1 MYYDLVVVG
10 GGPAGLAAAEEAKK
24 NGAGSV
30 LIIERDK
37 ELGGILNQCI
47 HSGFGLHV
55 FKEQLSGPEYAQ
67 RFIDR
72 LEGTGIEVMTDTMVL
87 AITPQKEVYAI
98 NEEKGYMKIEAGAIV
113 LAMGCRERTR
123 GAIAIPGER
132 PSGIFT
138 AGTAQRYINME
149 GYMVGKKVL
158 ILGSGDIG
166 LIMAR
171 RMTLEGAEV
180 KAVVELMPYSNGLKR
195 NIAQCLD
202 DYGIPLYLSH
212 TVTDIIGENGRLSKV
227 IVSKVN
233 GYDPI
238 PGTEIEFDVDTLLL
252 SVGLVPENEL
262 TRNAGI
268 EIDKRTNGAIVDEN
282 NMTSVEGIFSCGNV
296 LHVHDLVD
304 FVTHES
310 ERAGKAAAEY
320 LKAKAEKKEEF
331 VEKPINLVNGEF
343 IGYTVP
349 QKVTVSKVDK
359 FIEVLFRVRAVLNN
373 VNVVVKAGDTVL
385 MSKTHEQ
392 MLPAEME
399 KLIIPKKMLEM
410 ADGKDI
416 TIGIEKI
423 EKEGE

>member
-1 MYYDLVVVG
+1 MIRYDLVVIG

-30 LIIERDK
+30 LIIEREK

-47 HSGFGLHV
+47 HSGFGIHI
-55 FKEQLSGPEYAQ
+55 FKEQLSGPEYAKK
-67 RFIDR
+67 FID
-72 LEGTGIEVMTDTMVL
+72 LLPGSGIEIKTDTTVIG
-87 AITPQKEVYAI
+87 ITPEKIITAVSA
-98 NEEKGYMKIEAGAIV
+98 EEGFLKIEAGAII

-123 GAIAIPGER
+123 SSISIPGER

-138 AGTAQRYINME
+138 AGTAQKYINVE

-171 RMTLEGAEV
+171 RMTLEGAKVE
-180 KAVVELMPYSNGLKR
+180 AVVEIMPHSNGLKR
-195 NIAQCLD
+195 NIAQCLE

-212 TVTDIIGENGRLSKV
+212 TVTDIKSENGRLSKV
-227 IVSKVN
+227 VVSKVD
-233 GYDPI
+233 GFEPI

-262 TRNAGI
+262 SRKAGI
-268 EIDKRTNGAIVDEN
+268 LLDSRTNGAVVDGKM
-282 NMTSVEGIFSCGNV
+282 MTSVPGIFACGNV

-304 FVTHES
+304 FVTAEAQK
-310 ERAGKAAAEY
+310 AGKAAAEY
-320 LKAKAEKKEEF
+320 LSGKISVSSEDIIEIEA
-331 VEKPINLVNGEF
+331 GDF

-349 QKVTVSKVDK
+349 QKIELSETEK
-359 FIEVLFRVRAVLNN
+359 FEEIYFRVKKVLNN
-373 VNVVVKAGDTVL
+373 AKIVL
-385 MSKTHEQ
+385 SDENGAVLSKNREQ

-399 KLIIPKKMLEM
+399 KLIIPKKILEE
-410 ADGKDI
+410 AKGRKLFVSV
-416 TIGIEKI
+416 
-423 EKEGE
+423 KEAGEND

>member
-87 AITPQKEVYAI
+87 AITPQ
-98 NEEKGYMKIEAGAIV
+98 
-113 LAMGCRERTR
+113 
-123 GAIAIPGER
+123 
-132 PSGIFT
+132 
-138 AGTAQRYINME
+138 TAQRYINME

-171 RMTLEGAEV
+171 RMTLEGAKVE
-180 KAVVELMPYSNGLKR
+180 AVVELMPYSNGLKR

-202 DYGIPLYLSH
+202 DYNIPLYLSH

-268 EIDKRTNGAIVDEN
+268 EIDRRTNGAIVDEN

-320 LKAKAEKKEEF
+320 LKAKAEQKTAEET
-331 VEKPINLVNGEF
+331 EKPINLINGDF

-359 FIEVLFRVRAVLNN
+359 FIEVLFRVRAVLKD

-385 MSKTHEQ
+385 MSKAHEQ

-399 KLIIPKKMLEM
+399 KIIIPKKMLEM
-410 ADGKDI
+410 ANGRDI

>member
-1 MYYDLVVVG
+1 
-10 GGPAGLAAAEEAKK
+10 
-24 NGAGSV
+24 
-30 LIIERDK
+30 
-37 ELGGILNQCI
+37 
-47 HSGFGLHV
+47 
-55 FKEQLSGPEYAQ
+55 
-67 RFIDR
+67 IDR
-72 LEGTGIEVMTDTMVL
+72 LEGTGIEVKTDTMVL
-87 AITPQKEVYAI
+87 GITPEKSVFAI
-98 NEEKGYMKIEAGAIV
+98 SAAEGYMKIDAGAIV

-138 AGTAQRYINME
+138 AGAAQKYINMD
-149 GYMVGKKVL
+149 GYMCGKKVL

-171 RMTLEGAEV
+171 RMTLEGAKVE
-180 KAVVELMPYSNGLKR
+180 AVVELMPYSNGLKR

-212 TVTDIIGENGRLSKV
+212 TVTDIKGENGRLSKV

-233 GYDPI
+233 GFDPI

-262 TRNAGI
+262 SRSAGVVL
-268 EIDKRTNGAIVDEN
+268 DKRTNGAIVDETM
-282 NMTSVEGIFSCGNV
+282 MTSIPGIFACGNV

-320 LKAKAEKKEEF
+320 LKAQREGAAASEAEA
-331 VEKPINLVNGEF
+331 PIELHNGDF

-373 VNVVVKAGDTVL
+373 ATVVVKAGDKVL
-385 MSKTHEQ
+385 MSKKHEQ

-410 ADGKDI
+410 AEGQDI
-416 TIGIEKI
+416 EIAVV
-423 EKEGE
+423 KEGEE

>member
-1 MYYDLVVVG
+1 MYYDLVVIG
-10 GGPAGLAAAEEAKK
+10 GGPAGLAAAEEAHR
-24 NGAGSV
+24 NGVDSI

-72 LEGTGIEVMTDTMVL
+72 LEGTGIEVKTDTMVL
-87 AITPQKEVYAI
+87 SITPDKSVYAI
-98 NEEKGYMKIEAGAIV
+98 NEKEGYMKIDAGAIV

-138 AGTAQRYINME
+138 AGTAQRYINIE
-149 GYMVGKKVL
+149 GYMCGKKVL

-202 DYGIPLYLSH
+202 DYNIPLYLAH
-212 TVTDIIGENGRLSKV
+212 TVTDIKSENGRLSKV
-227 IVSKVN
+227 IVSKVD
-233 GYDPI
+233 GFDPI

-262 TRNAGI
+262 TRSAGI
-268 EIDKRTNGAIVDEN
+268 EIDKRTNGAIVSEN
-282 NMTSVEGIFSCGNV
+282 NMTSLEGVFACGNV

-310 ERAGKAAAEY
+310 ENAGKSTAEY
-320 LKAKAEKKEEF
+320 LKAKKEGTALTA
-331 VEKPINLVNGEF
+331 EKPINLVNGAF
-343 IGYTVP
+343 VGYTVP

-359 FIEVLFRVRAVLNN
+359 FIEVLFRVRAVLTN
-373 VNVVVKAGDTVL
+373 VNVVVKSGDKVL
-385 MSKTHEQ
+385 MSKQHDQ

-410 ADGKDI
+410 AEGNDI
-416 TIGIEKI
+416 EICIEKV
-423 EKEGE
+423 GE

>member
-24 NGAGSV
+24 NGACSV

-72 LEGTGIEVMTDTMVL
+72 LDGSGIEVKTDTMVL
-87 AITPQKEVYAI
+87 GITPEKSIYAVSS
-98 NEEKGYMKIEAGAIV
+98 EDGYMKIEAGAIV

-138 AGTAQRYINME
+138 AGTAQRYINIE

-212 TVTDIIGENGRLSKV
+212 TVTDIKGENGRLSKV
-227 IVSKVN
+227 VVSKVD
-233 GYDPI
+233 GFTPI

-262 TRNAGI
+262 TKSAGI
-268 EIDKRTNGAIVDEN
+268 EIDKRTNGAVVGEN
-282 NMTSVEGIFSCGNV
+282 MMTSLPGVFACGNV

-310 ERAGKAAAEY
+310 ENAGKAAAEY
-320 LKAKAEKKEEF
+320 LKAQKDGAEASA
-331 VEKPINLVNGEF
+331 EKPINLKNGDF

-349 QKVTVSKVDK
+349 QKITVSKVDK
-359 FIEVLFRVRAVLNN
+359 FVEVLFRVRAVLKNTN
-373 VNVVVKAGDTVL
+373 IVVKCGDRVL
-385 MSKTHEQ
+385 MSKLHEQ

-399 KLIIPKKMLEM
+399 KLIIPKKLLLE
-410 ADGKDI
+410 ANGEDI
-416 TIGIEKI
+416 EICA
-423 EKEGE
+423 EKEGEQ

>member
-87 AITPQKEVYAI
+87 AITLQKEVYAI
-98 NEEKGYMKIEAGAIV
+98 NEEKGYMKIDAGAIV

-320 LKAKAEKKEEF
+320 LKAKAEHREESA
-331 VEKPINLVNGEF
+331 EKPINLINGDF

-373 VNVVVKAGDTVL
+373 VNVVVKAGDTVVIPVEHRHTL
-385 MSKTHEQ
+385 KAITRLTFIEVQSGN
-392 MLPAEME
+392 P
-399 KLIIPKKMLEM
+399 LIEE
-410 ADGKDI
+410 DI
-416 TIGIEKI
+416 ERTEWNW
-423 EKEGE
+423 

>member
-30 LIIERDK
+30 LIIERNE

-47 HSGFGLHV
+47 HSGFGIHV
-55 FKEQLSGPEYAQ
+55 FKEQLSGPEYAK

-72 LEGTGIEVMTDTMVL
+72 IAEAGIDVKTDTMVIG
-87 AITPQKEVYAI
+87 ITPDKTVFAVNSSE
-98 NEEKGYMKIEAGAIV
+98 GYLEIKAGAIV
-113 LAMGCRERTR
+113 LAMGCREKTR
-123 GAIAIPGER
+123 SSIAIPGER

-138 AGTAQRYINME
+138 AGTAQKYINVE
-149 GYMVGKKVL
+149 GYMVGKRVL

-171 RMTLEGAEV
+171 RLTLEGAKVEG
-180 KAVVELMPYSNGLKR
+180 VVEIMPYSNGLKR

-212 TVTDIIGENGRLSKV
+212 TVTDIKGENGRLSKV
-227 IVSKVN
+227 TVSKVD
-233 GYDPI
+233 GFEPI

-262 TRNAGI
+262 SRSAGI
-268 EIDKRTNGAIVDEN
+268 VIDKRTGGAVVDEEM
-282 NMTSVEGIFSCGNV
+282 MTSIPGIFACGNV

-304 FVTHES
+304 FVTDEAQK
-310 ERAGKAAAEY
+310 AGKAAAKY
-320 LKAKAEKKEEF
+320 LKEGCPGEEDDDIEILCENP
-331 VEKPINLVNGEF
+331 V
-343 IGYTVP
+343 GYTVP
-349 QKVTVSKVDK
+349 QKIDLAKIEK
-359 FIEVLFRVRAVLNN
+359 FAEIFFRVKAVLNN
-373 VNVVVKAGDTVL
+373 AKISVKAGDEVL
-385 MSKTHEQ
+385 FTKRREL

-399 KLIIPKKMLEM
+399 KLIIPKKVLEE
-410 ADGKDI
+410 AKGRPLLI
-416 TIGIEKI
+416 SAEEVLENG
-423 EKEGE
+423 

>member
-87 AITPQKEVYAI
+87 AVTPQKEVYAI
-98 NEEKGYMKIEAGAIV
+98 NEEKGYMKIDAGAIV

-268 EIDKRTNGAIVDEN
+268 EIDRRTNGAIVDEN

-320 LKAKAEKKEEF
+320 LKAKAEHKEESD
-331 VEKPINLVNGEF
+331 EKPINLINGEF

-410 ADGKDI
+410 ANGRDI
-416 TIGIEKI
+416 TVGIEKI

>member
-10 GGPAGLAAAEEAKK
+10 GGPAGLAAAEEAKR

-72 LEGTGIEVMTDTMVL
+72 LEGTGIEVKTDTMVL
-87 AITPQKEVYAI
+87 AVTPEKSIYAI
-98 NEEKGYMKIEAGAIV
+98 SEAEGYMKIDAGAVI

-138 AGTAQRYINME
+138 AGTAQRYINIE

-212 TVTDIIGENGRLSKV
+212 TVTDIKGENGRLSKV
-227 IVSKVN
+227 IVSEVN

-262 TRNAGI
+262 TRSAGI
-268 EIDKRTNGAIVDEN
+268 EIDKRTNGAVVNEDM
-282 NMTSVEGIFSCGNV
+282 MTSIEGVFACGNV

-320 LKAKAEKKEEF
+320 LKAKRAGEEKSA
-331 VEKPINLVNGEF
+331 EKPINLINGDF
-343 IGYTVP
+343 VGYTVP

-359 FIEVLFRVRAVLNN
+359 FIEVLFRVRAVLKNA
-373 VNVVVKAGDTVL
+373 NVVVKCGDTVL
-385 MSKTHEQ
+385 MSKNHEQ

-410 ADGKDI
+410 AGGKDI
-416 TIGIEKI
+416 EICVV
-423 EKEGE
+423 KEGE